1 MLFTAACLA
10 ALLCAC
16 GRHEAGTVA
25 PSAPAAPAPLRP
37 SAAVPATLSH
47 GRFANFLVMMP
58 AGEPRSFVLL
68 LSDGAGW
75 DGVTEAAARAL
86 VAGDAMVVGIDLAKL
101 TANLNAD
108 PNQCVFPDGDLEN
121 LSHFVQAYYRL
132 PTYLPPL
139 IVGTGDGAAFAYAML
154 AQAPK
159 DVFAGALSQGFC
171 PRLALRKALCTTPA
185 QHFLGAAAPDGGF
198 ELLPTPTLSGPW
210 TLVPGQAPTCPSA
223 TMARFAAAIP
233 GAVVSGAPPGAAS
246 APGTP
251 IPLVAA
257 FAQLAARTARK
268 PLPSPPAALGDLPV
282 IEVPADPG
290 SPALDEFALMMSG
303 DGGWAGLDQGV
314 AAALTARGIPV
325 IGLDSLRYFWTA
337 RTPATIAAD
346 TDRLIRY
353 YAAHLGK
360 SRVLLIG
367 YSQGAD
373 VLPFAV
379 NGLPAE
385 TRALVSLVAVL
396 GISAHALFEFHL
408 SNWIGDDQSGPPT
421 LPELRRLAGLPLL
434 CVYGADE
441 NDSPCTQLGAIPATV
456 VKLAGGHHFDGDYP
470 GLARTI
476 LDAAKH

>member
-1 MLFTAACLA
+1 VSIERVLLITAVCLVA
-10 ALLCAC
+10 VLCAC
-16 GRHEAGTVA
+16 GRHEA
-25 PSAPAAPAPLRP
+25 PAVTTAAADLPAPTRP

-47 GRFANFLVMMP
+47 GRFPDLVVMMP
-58 AGEPRSFVLL
+58 SGAPRSFVIL

-75 DGVTEAAARAL
+75 DAAALATAREL
-86 VAGDAMVVGIDLAKL
+86 VASDAMVAAIDLAKL
-101 TANLNAD
+101 TTNLNAD
-108 PNQCVFPDGDLEN
+108 PNPCVFPDGDLEN

-139 IVGTGDGAAFAYAML
+139 LVGSGDGAAFAYAML
-154 AQAPK
+154 AQAPP

-171 PRLALRKALCTTPA
+171 PRLALRKPLCTTA
-185 QHFLGAAAPDGGF
+185 NQHFLGPALAGGGF
-198 ELLPTPTLSGPW
+198 ELLPAATLSAPW
-210 TLVPGQAPTCPSA
+210 TLIAAPATTCPPA
-223 TMARFAAAIP
+223 TLARFAAAVP
-233 GAVVSGAPPGAAS
+233 GTEASGAA
-246 APGTP
+246 TP
-251 IPLVAA
+251 LAAA

-268 PLPSPPAALGDLPV
+268 SQPLPPAALGDLPV
-282 IEVPADPG
+282 IEVPADSG
-290 SPALDEFALMMSG
+290 SPPGDQFALMMSG

-314 AAALTARGIPV
+314 AAALAARGIPV

-337 RTPATIAAD
+337 RTPAGVAAD
-346 TDRLIRY
+346 TDRLMRY
-353 YAAHLGK
+353 YAAQLGK

-379 NGLPAE
+379 NGLPAG

-408 SNWIGDDQSGPPT
+408 SSWIGDDNSGPPT
-421 LPELRRLAGLPLL
+421 LPELRRLDGLPLL

-441 NDSPCTQLGAIPATV
+441 HDSPCTLLDASRATV

-470 GLARTI
+470 GLARSI
-476 LDAAKH
+476 LAAAKP

>member
-1 MLFTAACLA
+1 
-10 ALLCAC
+10 
-16 GRHEAGTVA
+16 
-25 PSAPAAPAPLRP
+25 
-37 SAAVPATLSH
+37 
-47 GRFANFLVMMP
+47 
-58 AGEPRSFVLL
+58 
-68 LSDGAGW
+68 
-75 DGVTEAAARAL
+75 
-86 VAGDAMVVGIDLAKL
+86 MVVGIDLAKL
-101 TANLNAD
+101 AANLNAD

-139 IVGTGDGAAFAYAML
+139 IVGTGDGAAFAYAIL

-185 QHFLGAAAPDGGF
+185 QHFLGPAVPDGGF

-210 TLVPGQAPTCPSA
+210 TLVPEQAPTCPSA
-223 TMARFAAAIP
+223 TLTRFAAAVP
-233 GAVVSGAPPGAAS
+233 GALMSAVPPRAARTPGAGA
-246 APGTP
+246 ADTPTPGGLTPGTSS
-251 IPLVAA
+251 PLVEA
-257 FAQLAARTARK
+257 FVQLAARTARK
-268 PLPSPPAALGDLPV
+268 PLPLPPAALGDLPV

-290 SPALDEFALMMSG
+290 SPPGDEFALMMSG

-385 TRALVSLVAVL
+385 TRSLVSLVAVL

-408 SNWIGDDQSGPPT
+408 SNWIGDDQSGPST
-421 LPELRRLAGLPLL
+421 LPELRGLAGLPLL

-441 NDSPCTQLGAIPATV
+441 DDSPCTQLDATRATV
-456 VKLAGGHHFDGDYP
+456 VKLSGGHHFDGDYP

>member
-1 MLFTAACLA
+1 
-10 ALLCAC
+10 
-16 GRHEAGTVA
+16 
-25 PSAPAAPAPLRP
+25 
-37 SAAVPATLSH
+37 
-47 GRFANFLVMMP
+47 MMP

-75 DGVTEAAARAL
+75 DAGTDATARAL
-86 VAGDAMVVGIDLAKL
+86 VASDAMVVGIDLAKL

-132 PTYLPPL
+132 STYLPPL
-139 IVGTGDGAAFAYAML
+139 LVGTGDGGAFAYAML

-159 DVFAGALSQGFC
+159 DAFAGALSQGFC

-185 QHFLGAAAPDGGF
+185 QHFVGPAGPDGGF
-198 ELLPTPTLSGPW
+198 ELLPTPALSGPW
-210 TLVPGQAPTCPSA
+210 TVVPVQAPTCPSA
-223 TMARFAAAIP
+223 TLARFAAAVP
-233 GAVVSGAPPGAAS
+233 GAVMSGVPPSTAS
-246 APGTP
+246 
-251 IPLVAA
+251 PLVAA
-257 FAQLAARTARK
+257 FVQLTARTARK
-268 PLPSPPAALGDLPV
+268 PLPLPPAALGDLPV

-290 SPALDEFALMMSG
+290 SPPGDEFALMMSG

-379 NGLPAE
+379 NGLPAA
-385 TRALVSLVAVL
+385 TRSLVSLVAVL

-441 NDSPCTQLGAIPATV
+441 EDSPCTQLDASRVTV

>member
-1 MLFTAACLA
+1 
-10 ALLCAC
+10 
-16 GRHEAGTVA
+16 
-25 PSAPAAPAPLRP
+25 
-37 SAAVPATLSH
+37 
-47 GRFANFLVMMP
+47 MMP

-75 DGVTEAAARAL
+75 DAGIEATARAL
-86 VAGDAMVVGIDLAKL
+86 VGSGAMVVGIDLAKL
-101 TANLNAD
+101 AANLNAD

-139 IVGTGDGAAFAYAML
+139 IVGTGEGAAFAYAML

-171 PRLALRKALCTTPA
+171 PRLALHKALCTTPA
-185 QHFLGAAAPDGGF
+185 QHFLGPAAPGGGF
-198 ELLPTPTLSGPW
+198 DLLPTPNLSGPW
-210 TLVPGQAPTCPSA
+210 TLVPGPASTCSPA
-223 TMARFAAAIP
+223 TLARFAAA
-233 GAVVSGAPPGAAS
+233 VPGAAAS
-246 APGTP
+246 GIAPNAAPTP
-251 IPLVAA
+251 GASSPLVAA
-257 FAQLAARTARK
+257 FVQLAARTARK
-268 PLPSPPAALGDLPV
+268 PPPLPPAALGDLPV

-290 SPALDEFALMMSG
+290 SPRVDEFALMMSG

-325 IGLDSLRYFWTA
+325 VGLDSLRYFWTA

-353 YAAHLGK
+353 YAAHLGR

-385 TRALVSLVAVL
+385 TRSLVSLVAVL

-408 SNWIGDDQSGPPT
+408 SNWLGDDQSGPPT
-421 LPELRRLAGLPLL
+421 LPELRGLGGLPLL

-441 NDSPCTQLGAIPATV
+441 DDSPCLQLDAARATV

-476 LDAAKH
+476 LDAVKH